1 MDTRPRRDD
10 RYSRRKKQTVA
21 VDKIFLIAVVLV
33 IAFLL
38 FFCYIMWGNITSEI
52 TIEAGAPLEAT
63 DFLAMDWGM
72 KAKFSSDVSQIDMAD
87 TGDYI
92 VKVRYHGTDYLC
104 KLHIVDT
111 MAPVVTPKNMVVYS
125 TDLPKPDI
133 FIEQVQDGTA
143 VTVTYVQTPDMSI
156 EGEQEVQLCVTD
168 CGGNAVF
175 TTATMTVTPDYE
187 GPKILGVNKFSL
199 YAGGTIS
206 YRNGVIVE
214 DNCDAAPTWTVDS
227 SKVDLSTPGE
237 YEVIY
242 RATDAAGNMTTLT
255 APVKVAEKPSSY
267 VEEAEIIA
275 MADELLASFIT
286 PDLSTKQQ
294 VEAIY
299 DWVDEHCS
307 YLNRTDKTDRMQGAY
322 VMMNTRSGDCFN
334 YFAIC
339 SLFFERLGIPQI
351 NVERSPKSVRTTKHY
366 WSLISIDGG
375 ETYYHFDV
383 CPLVDYNWR
392 ICLATDAELE
402 ECNKYIAGYYTF
414 DKSLYPATPVE

>member
-1 MDTRPRRDD
+1 MDTRPRRED
-10 RYSRRKKQTVA
+10 RYTRRKKQTVMI
-21 VDKIFLIAVVLV
+21 DKVFLIAVALVL
-33 IAFLL
+33 AFLL
-38 FFCYIMWGNITSEI
+38 FFCYLMWGNINSEI
-52 TIEAGAPLEAT
+52 TVEAGSSLEAT
-63 DFLAMDWGM
+63 AFLDMNWGM
-72 KAKFSSDVSQIDMAD
+72 KAKFSSDISQIDMAD
-87 TGDYI
+87 TGDYV
-92 VKVRYHGTDYLC
+92 VKVRYHGTDFLC
-104 KLHIVDT
+104 TLHVVDT
-111 MAPVVTPKNMVVYS
+111 MAPVVTPQDMVVYK

-143 VTVTYVQTPDMSI
+143 VTVTYVQTPDMTI

-168 CGGNAVF
+168 RGGNAVF
-175 TTATMTVTPDYE
+175 TTATMTLTPDYE
-187 GPKILGVNKFSL
+187 SPKILGVNKFSL

-206 YRNGVIVE
+206 YRSGVIVE
-214 DNCDAAPTWTVDS
+214 DNCDAAPSWTVDS

-242 RATDAAGNMTTLT
+242 RATDAAGNMTTVT
-255 APVKVAEKPSSY
+255 APVKVVEKPSSY

-275 MADELLASFIT
+275 MADELLATFIT
-286 PDLSTKQQ
+286 PDMTTKQQ

-299 DWVDEHCS
+299 DWVDDHCS

-339 SLFFERLGIPQI
+339 SVFFERLGIPQI

-375 ETYYHFDV
+375 ENYYHFDV

-392 ICLATDAELE
+392 ICLATDADLE
-402 ECNKYIAGYYTF
+402 NCNKYIAGYYTF
-414 DKSLYPATPVE
+414 DKDLYPATPVE